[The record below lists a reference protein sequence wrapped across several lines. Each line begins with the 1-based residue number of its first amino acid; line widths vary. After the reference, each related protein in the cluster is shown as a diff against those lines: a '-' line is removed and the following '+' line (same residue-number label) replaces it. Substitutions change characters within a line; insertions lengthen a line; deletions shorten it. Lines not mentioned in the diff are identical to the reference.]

1 MKNIIKTKK
10 LLTICSFGIFLLIS
24 FSVDAKS
31 SRDFQIPASVFSG
44 GGGNRI
50 SSNYQQFDV
59 FGEPVA
65 GLRTS
70 ASYEEND
77 GFIYHI
83 DEQPPPDI
91 IYVSINDAAAN
102 AGDTFLYPI
111 YVSDTNVEP
120 LVEGYEFTLTYEDTL
135 VITTTGNYE
144 TDGTLSEGWLVYVN
158 NTGSNEIIIGAC
170 SSGYL
175 TGEGILIYVE
185 FKVQTYAQPGD
196 ICQLEITEFV
206 FNEGNPV
213 ADLSGATATFT
224 VIPDGN
230 YISGNISYCFD
241 SSIPVPDITVELL
254 PSTYLTTTISNGDY
268 NFYDIPNGTY
278 EITPYYDDL
287 NINGINLIDYGKV
300 KRHILGLEIII
311 PGSCQWMA
319 ADVNGDGNINAIDYG
334 KIKQRILGY
343 ITEFPIGNWLFD
355 PDSIEIELTSNL
367 TGQDFVGIK
376 VGDVN
381 GDWSPSDMGK
391 GVSSNNYNN
400 TQNNSTKSITFTIED
415 AQCNLGE
422 DVSVEVT
429 TGNFKGAAVELHI
442 VFDDSKLTYNNFTSS
457 YLAGPDVNVVGNQ
470 VNIFKD
476 FGSSQNITDT
486 FVSLNFTVSTC
497 ETTYLN
503 FQNCIVLDEFYN
515 PIPDVTY
522 NDGVIYPGNSVYESD
537 EIQVAFLTNSP
548 NPFKYTTSIIY
559 YIPQPHNVKI
569 RIYNIKG
576 SLIETL
582 VDEYKTTGTHSV
594 NWDASHFNS
603 GVYFCNILSGKS
615 TITKKLLLIK

>member
-1 MKNIIKTKK
+1 MKSIKLKK
-10 LLTICSFGIFLLIS
+10 MGISYLLLFIFVLFPNMIS
-24 FSVDAKS
+24 WAQST
-31 SRDFQIPASVFSG
+31 RDYQIPASVFSG
-44 GGGNRI
+44 GGGNRT
-50 SSNYQQFDV
+50 STNYQQFDV

-77 GFIYHI
+77 GFIYHTGGGS
-83 DEQPPPDI
+83 PPPDTI
-91 IYVSINDAAAN
+91 HVSINNAEAN

-120 LVEGYEFTLTYEDTL
+120 PVEGYVFTLTYYDPSILTA
-135 VITTTGNYE
+135 TGFE
-144 TDGTLSEGWLVYVN
+144 TDGTLTAGSAWITIADTTV
-158 NTGSNEIIIGAC
+158 TGEITITAA

-175 TGEGILIYVE
+175 SGEGVLVYIEFEVE
-185 FKVQTYAQPGD
+185 SSATQGSTCNLG
-196 ICQLEITEFV
+196 ITEFI
-206 FNEGNPV
+206 FNEGNPID
-213 ADLSGATATFT
+213 DLSGATAVFT

-230 YISGNISYCFD
+230 YDISGNISYCFN
-241 SSIPVPDITVELL
+241 SSIPVPDVTVELL

-268 NFYDIPNGTY
+268 NFYGIPNGTY

-391 GVSSNNYNN
+391 GLSSNNYNN

-415 AQCNLGE
+415 AQCNVGE
-422 DVSVEVT
+422 DVDVEVT
-429 TGNFKGAAVELHI
+429 TGNLTGAAVELHI
-442 VFDDSKLTYNNFTSS
+442 VFDDSNLTYNNFTSSYLAGSDVNVVGNQINIFKDFGSAQNITDTFITLNFNATATGTAELNFQNCIVLDENYNPITDVTYNDGEVVIEEPTDIIFTIVDTQCNLGEDIDVELTTENFTGAAVELHIVFDDTKLTYSNFTSS

-470 VNIFKD
+470 INIFKD
-476 FGSSQNITDT
+476 FGSAQNITDT
-486 FVSLNFTVSTC
+486 FITLNF
-497 ETTYLN
+497 N
-503 FQNCIVLDEFYN
+503 
-515 PIPDVTY
+515 
-522 NDGVIYPGNSVYESD
+522 
-537 EIQVAFLTNSP
+537 
-548 NPFKYTTSIIY
+548 
-559 YIPQPHNVKI
+559 
-569 RIYNIKG
+569 
-576 SLIETL
+576 
-582 VDEYKTTGTHSV
+582 
-594 NWDASHFNS
+594 
-603 GVYFCNILSGKS
+603 
-615 TITKKLLLIK
+615 